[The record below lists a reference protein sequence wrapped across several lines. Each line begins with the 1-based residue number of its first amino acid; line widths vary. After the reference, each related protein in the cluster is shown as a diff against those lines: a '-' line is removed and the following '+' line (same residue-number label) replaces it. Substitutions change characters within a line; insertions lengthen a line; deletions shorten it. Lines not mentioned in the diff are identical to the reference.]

1 MSLRPES
8 LSAKDLDTILG
19 WRQRSHT
26 DFHIESKEER
36 NTFIKIQ
43 AIHVWHT
50 NFFPVLKFKL
60 YIKKIF

>member
-26 DFHIESKEER
+26 
-36 NTFIKIQ
+36 FIKIQ
-43 AIHVWHT
+43 AMLIHQKEEMEFWHRR
-50 NFFPVLKFKL
+50 FK
-60 YIKKIF
+60 

>member
-1 MSLRPES
+1 MSLRPDV

-43 AIHVWHT
+43 AMLIHQKEEMEFWHRR
-50 NFFPVLKFKL
+50 FK
-60 YIKKIF
+60 